1 MSPSAPASKI
11 LLVVS
16 RWPWPPRR
24 GDRLRA
30 VQVAGF
36 LAAEHE
42 VTLLAPAREPA
53 ERDEAAPAGL
63 PFRVET
69 YRRSWWARVP
79 GALRAL
85 AGRLPWQSAL
95 FYQPDLGRRLREL
108 APAADLVVLQLV
120 RLAPHLADLGA
131 TPLAVDLIDCLSLNL
146 AGRARYDHPVL
157 RWALNAEARRVARCE
172 RRLIA
177 RSSLDL
183 VVCERDREAL
193 AAGLSAE
200 EAERLAVVP
209 IAVAP
214 PATELAAAEPAAAAE
229 PLLVFTGNL
238 GYFPNADG
246 IVGWL
251 ETTWPA
257 LAPLRNRHPGLR
269 LVVAGDRPGRR
280 VRRAVAAAGVQVR
293 LEASPADLAPLLA
306 GATVALAPLRCG
318 SGVPIKVLEA
328 WGAGVPVIASPFAA
342 AGAAARAGE
351 DLLVAV
357 SAEEWRVALSAL
369 LDEPGGAAERRRLA
383 AAGRARLAADHAPEV
398 VGERLRVRLRAVG

>member
-1 MSPSAPASKI
+1 MRPSAPAKV

-16 RWPWPPRR
+16 RWPWPPRQ

-30 VQVAGF
+30 VQIAGF
-36 LAAEHE
+36 LAVEHE
-42 VTLLAPAREPA
+42 VTLLAPAPTEK
-53 ERDEAAPAGL
+53 DEAAPAGV

-69 YRRSWWARVP
+69 YGRSWWARVP

-85 AGRLPWQSAL
+85 AGGLPWQSAL
-95 FYQPDLGRRLREL
+95 FYHPDLGRRLREL

-120 RLAPHLADLGA
+120 RLAPHLADLGE
-131 TPLAVDLIDCLSLNL
+131 TPLAVDLIDCLSLNQ
-146 AGRARYDHPVL
+146 AGRARYDHPAL

-177 RSSLDL
+177 RSSLAL

-193 AAGLSAE
+193 AAGLAAE
-200 EAERLAVVP
+200 QAARLAVVP

-214 PATELAAAEPAAAAE
+214 PPIAPPAAEPAAVAV
-229 PLLVFTGNL
+229 PTLVFTGNL

-246 IVGWL
+246 IAWWL
-251 ETTWPA
+251 EAIWPT
-257 LAPLRNRHPGLR
+257 LGPLRNRHPGLR

-280 VRRAVAAAGVQVR
+280 VRRVVVAAGAQVR
-293 LEASPADLAPLLA
+293 LVASPADLAPLLA

-328 WGAGVPVIASPFAA
+328 WGAGVPVVASPFAA
-342 AGAAARAGE
+342 AGAAAHAGD
-351 DLLVAV
+351 DLLVAA
-357 SAEEWRVALSAL
+357 SAEEWQAALAAL

-383 AAGRARLAADHAPEV
+383 AAGRARLAAEHAPEA
-398 VGERLRVRLRAVG
+398 VGERLRARLRAAG